1 MGKLKRH
8 YEEVVA
14 PTWNYAGKIHDRDGH
29 WSNAALGLAG
39 EAGEVADIIKKMLYH
54 APKDRREELK
64 LELGDV
70 FYYLNQ
76 IMALSGLSLQEILE
90 ANKDKL
96 FARHKDRVNGR

>member
-14 PTWNYAGKIHDRDGH
+14 PTWNYAGKIHDDDGH

-70 FYYLNQ
+70 FYYLNK